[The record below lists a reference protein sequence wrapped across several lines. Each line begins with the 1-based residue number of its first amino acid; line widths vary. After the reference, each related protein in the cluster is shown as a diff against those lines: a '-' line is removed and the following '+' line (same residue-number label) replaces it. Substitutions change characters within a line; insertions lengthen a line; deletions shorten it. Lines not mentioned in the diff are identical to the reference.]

1 MENGKGE
8 TIEGHVQVIPLIS
21 RIGIELLRITFTNT
35 YIYIYICG
43 EGEGVRRKGGKENII
58 TLLG

>member
-35 YIYIYICG
+35 YIYIYMW
-43 EGEGVRRKGGKENII
+43 GGGGCEEKR
-58 TLLG
+58 G